1 MKENK
6 NVPVMEE
13 QTNTYFVFCKGGQ
26 AKFKKKEQAIRHIMQ
41 KELFY
46 SVRLYET
53 VNVDKNGFDV
63 LNCIYYTGCGLK
75 HQEI

>member
-6 NVPVMEE
+6 NVPAMEE
-13 QTNTYFVFCKGGQ
+13 TKNFYFVFCKGGQ
-26 AKFKKKEQAIRHIMQ
+26 AKFKKKEQAIKHVMQ

-46 SVRLYET
+46 PVRLYET
-53 VNVDKNGFDV
+53 VDVDVNGFDV
-63 LNCIYYTGCGLK
+63 LKCIYYTGCGIK

>member
-6 NVPVMEE
+6 NVPAMEE

-53 VNVDKNGFDV
+53 VNVDENGFDV
-63 LNCIYYTGCGLK
+63 LNCVYYTGCGLK